1 MDVTHVQ
8 PKNGW
13 LCHFVTHILVT
24 QFKKYENENILTVIV
39 NSILQFIRPT
49 NTIRFNDP
57 QVHQL
62 IKDFDIPGLSIAVV
76 RNDSVFSKGYGN
88 LEIHK
93 ERKVDE
99 NTIFWNRFNL

>member
-13 LCHFVTHILVT
+13 SVSLCHTYTSYSL
-24 QFKKYENENILTVIV
+24 KKYENENILTVIV

>member
-1 MDVTHVQ
+1 MSHMFNLKMGGLV
-8 PKNGW
+8 
-13 LCHFVTHILVT
+13 LCHTYILVI
-24 QFKKYENENILTVIV
+24 QLKIWKWKYSSTVIV

-49 NTIRFNDP
+49 NTIRFFDS

-76 RNDSVFSKGYGN
+76 RNDSVYFPRLWK

-99 NTIFWNRFNL
+99 NTILE